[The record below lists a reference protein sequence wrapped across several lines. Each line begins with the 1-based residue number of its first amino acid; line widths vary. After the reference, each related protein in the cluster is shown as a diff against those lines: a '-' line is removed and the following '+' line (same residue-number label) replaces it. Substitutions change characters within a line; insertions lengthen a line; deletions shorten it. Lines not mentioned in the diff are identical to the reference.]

1 MKEDVKQ
8 ALRKLNDEGNY
19 VGVLR
24 LALSAANER
33 PNDIKVRYCLAM
45 AYIAKGDRNSGLK
58 HLQILIDQSLKDNR
72 ADMLHRL
79 FVNKVILQSVELA
92 EWSLH
97 GGDSLGK
104 NTLQMVKDVKKFGQK
119 YKEKELELEAENIL
133 NRWIHK
139 NADGQPVVAYIPDSP
154 LTLQVEPTNVCN
166 LSCTMCPRSK
176 MTRSLGFMDP
186 TVFDEML
193 GGWKNRVLVK
203 PLRHI
208 LFGSEIPLL
217 KRGSI
222 KLFFMGEPLIHPQ
235 LDRLIESGNHAGC
248 NVGIQ
253 TNGTALNRKEVRER
267 ILAAKPSVIGISLDG
282 INEMSFQSVRQ
293 GARWQ
298 DICKGI
304 EALHH
309 ERMEM
314 GFEKKVLILVS
325 SIIPEW
331 NPPAQERAQKFLESV
346 RPYVDQ
352 IGFVPLSR
360 ERDPEFYNEDGE
372 IAAYA
377 KRPMPGGSKLQ
388 PICSEPLTKLNVLWD
403 GRITPCCYDI
413 DGEMPLGHVHDGI
426 DQVWRSDK
434 VKSLQEALLNHDFMK
449 HPLCKACMGSN
460 IMQ

>member
-1 MKEDVKQ
+1 MKDDVKQ
-8 ALRKLNDEGNY
+8 VLSKLNDEGNFE
-19 VGVLR
+19 GMIQ
-24 LALSAANER
+24 LALQTVHER
-33 PNDIKVRYCLAM
+33 PNDIKARYCLAM
-45 AYIAKGDRNSGLK
+45 AYIAKGDRTSGLK
-58 HLQILIDQSLKDNR
+58 HLQTLIDQALKDTR
-72 ADMLHRL
+72 GDKLQKL

-119 YKEKELELEAENIL
+119 NGEKELELNAETIL
-133 NRWIHK
+133 NRWLHK
-139 NADGQPVVAYIPDSP
+139 NAAGQPVVAYIPDSP
-154 LTLQVEPTNVCN
+154 LTLQVEPTNACN
-166 LSCTMCPRSK
+166 LSCTMCPHSK
-176 MTRSLGFMDP
+176 MTRPLGFMDP
-186 TVFDEML
+186 AVFDEML
-193 GGWKNRVLVK
+193 GGWKNRVLIK

-208 LFGSEIPLL
+208 LFNTEIPLL

-235 LDRLIESGNHAGC
+235 LDRLIASGNHAGC

-253 TNGTALNRKEVRER
+253 TNGTALNRAEVRKG

-282 INEMSFQSVRQ
+282 INEMSYQSVRQ
-293 GARWQ
+293 GASWQ

-309 ERMEM
+309 ERREM
-314 GFEKKVLILVS
+314 GFEKKILILVS

-331 NPPAQERAQKFLESV
+331 NSAAQERAQSFLETV
-346 RPYVDQ
+346 RPFVDQ

-360 ERDPEFYNEDGE
+360 ERDPEFYDEAGG

-377 KRPMPGGSKLQ
+377 KQPIPGGSKLQ

-426 DQVWRSDK
+426 DQVWRSGK
-434 VKSLQEALLNHDFMK
+434 VKSLQQALLNHDFVK

-460 IMQ
+460 IMV